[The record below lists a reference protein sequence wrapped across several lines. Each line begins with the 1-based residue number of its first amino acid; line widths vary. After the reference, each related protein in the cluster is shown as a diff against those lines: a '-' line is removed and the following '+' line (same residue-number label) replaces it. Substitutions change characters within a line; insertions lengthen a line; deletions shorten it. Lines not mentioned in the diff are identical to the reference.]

1 MRRSCD
7 FPLDPLS
14 VGAARRFAVEALGEV
29 SDEVLEAVQLM
40 VSELATN
47 SIRHARTGFELV
59 VDRRPEAVRVEVTD
73 LAGGVPE
80 IQSPGPMDPTGRG
93 LAIVEMFSD
102 SWGVEYATP
111 TNKTV
116 WFSLAIAAEA
126 ARADVKARSG
136 GLRHR
141 RTAGEARRGSVD
153 CIRTHGRGYVY
164 RATSLIATLS
174 CGPRLVIQTR

>member
-111 TNKTV
+111 TN
-116 WFSLAIAAEA
+116 
-126 ARADVKARSG
+126 RRSG
-136 GLRHR
+136 SRSRSRPRRREPTSRPAAGGCGTAAPRARHAVGQW
-141 RTAGEARRGSVD
+141 TASAPTGAAT
-153 CIRTHGRGYVY
+153 CTGR
-164 RATSLIATLS
+164 
-174 CGPRLVIQTR
+174 PR